1 MSNDLTV
8 PSITTAAAAAEPA
21 GQAKAAVSV
30 SAVDVK
36 PVTLVEPNPSLELDP
51 ALGLVVIQFRNDSGA
66 VTDSIPS
73 ERQLAAYQRWATTHF
88 GPAPSGM
95 PAIGAPAADH
105 GQQEHVVLTTVTN
118 GRAPTTSTTA
128 PRAHPAR

>member
-21 GQAKAAVSV
+21 GQAKVVVSL
-30 SAVDVK
+30 SAVDIK
-36 PVTLVEPNPSLELDP
+36 PVTPVEPNPSLELDP

-73 ERQLAAYQRWATTHF
+73 ERQLAAYQRWATTQF
-88 GPAPSGM
+88 GPAPTGM
-95 PAIGAPAADH
+95 PTIGAPAAARA
-105 GQQEHVVLTTVTN
+105 QQQAAAIPQTTRQSDLN
-118 GRAPTTSTTA
+118 K
-128 PRAHPAR
+128 AHK

>member
-21 GQAKAAVSV
+21 GQAKAVVSV
-30 SAVDVK
+30 SAVDIK
-36 PVTLVEPNPSLELDP
+36 PVTPVEPNPSLELDP

-73 ERQLAAYQRWATTHF
+73 ERQLAAYQRWATTQF
-88 GPAPSGM
+88 GPAPTGM
-95 PAIGAPAADH
+95 PAIGAPAAGH
-105 GQQEHVVLTTVTN
+105 AEQHAAAIPQT
-118 GRAPTTSTTA
+118 
-128 PRAHPAR
+128 PRQSDLNKAHK